1 MSYFGSLD
9 DKKRI
14 ENPIINKFIGNKN
27 YEKDFHSELL
37 KFPEKTGD
45 EKKDLENFDSTFQ
58 EFYKKRNEIER
69 TNPRYSSKE
78 DISTL
83 EYREYPREEGEE
95 DFKHLTLIR
104 NFISDVELDDLKHL
118 MVMVND
124 HITENA
130 DIENDVPQVE
140 RLMKSLVRIVHRF
153 NYTRGHSVPVVETM
167 QSRDVMTIF

>member
-1 MSYFGSLD
+1 MSYGEEKERSQNLVL
-9 DKKRI
+9 
-14 ENPIINKFIGNKN
+14 NKYMGNKN
-27 YEKDFHSELL
+27 YEKNFYSEL
-37 KFPEKTGD
+37 FNYPEKTGD
-45 EKKDLENFDSTFQ
+45 EKKDLESWRSSDRDFQ
-58 EFYKKRNEIER
+58 QKRNEIEK
-69 TNPRYSSKE
+69 TKPRYSSKE

-83 EYREYPREEGEE
+83 EYRQYEREVGEE
-95 DFKHLTLIR
+95 DFKYLELNR

-124 HITENA
+124 HITENV

-167 QSRDVMTIF
+167 QSRDVMTII